1 MKMPPLALRKT
12 VLDKLTMDFFFLMPS
27 INACRKVML
36 FLLFIKKNKLINGVG
51 QYFHCHL
58 PLESEPKDQ
67 AMFEG
72 EKDFLVKP
80 F

>member
-1 MKMPPLALRKT
+1 MQKSDFVSPLNL
-12 VLDKLTMDFFFLMPS
+12 
-27 INACRKVML
+27 
-36 FLLFIKKNKLINGVG
+36 KKNKLINGVR